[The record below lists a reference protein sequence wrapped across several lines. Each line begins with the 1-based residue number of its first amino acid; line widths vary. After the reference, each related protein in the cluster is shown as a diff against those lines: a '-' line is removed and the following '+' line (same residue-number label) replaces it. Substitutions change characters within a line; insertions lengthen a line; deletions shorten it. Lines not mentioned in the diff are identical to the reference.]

1 MSDKTKEV
9 AVQGDHSVEALA
21 RLIMTGR
28 ASEQEKGLVLRTI
41 QVGMATNMVAGL
53 NELHSTAAKAMQL
66 YAALDEE
73 YLRQVQEQLTS
84 QLLTKE
90 EIRIERDAL
99 EKRMHAILN
108 LERQIVQGKNIFP
121 EDSLSEDDR
130 KILRLMASVKT
141 PEERKKFFKAIDN
154 YFQNSNS
161 FDEPIKEKEPSVEA
175 SEEVE

>member
-1 MSDKTKEV
+1 MSKETKEV

-21 RLIMTGR
+21 HLIMSGR

-53 NELHSTAAKAMQL
+53 NELHSNVAQAMNL
-66 YAALDEE
+66 YQALDLE
-73 YLRQVQEQLTS
+73 YNRQLREQLE
-84 QLLTKE
+84 QGALTKE

-99 EKRMHAILN
+99 EKRVHAILN

-141 PEERKKFFKAIDN
+141 PEERKKFFKAIDE
-154 YFQNSNS
+154 YFQNTNS
-161 FDEPIKEKEPSVEA
+161 FDGPIKGSTDAAEKA
-175 SEEVE
+175 EEVE

>member
-1 MSDKTKEV
+1 M
-9 AVQGDHSVEALA
+9 
-21 RLIMTGR
+21 
-28 ASEQEKGLVLRTI
+28 
-41 QVGMATNMVAGL
+41 
-53 NELHSTAAKAMQL
+53 
-66 YAALDEE
+66 
-73 YLRQVQEQLTS
+73 RQVREQLTS

>member
-1 MSDKTKEV
+1 MSKETKEV
-9 AVQGDHSVEALA
+9 AVQGNHSVEALA
-21 RLIMTGR
+21 RLIMSGR

-53 NELHSTAAKAMQL
+53 NELHSNVVQAMNL
-66 YAALDEE
+66 YQALDSE
-73 YLRQVQEQLTS
+73 YNRQLREQLE
-84 QLLTKE
+84 QGALTKE

-99 EKRMHAILN
+99 EKRVHAILN

-141 PEERKKFFKAIDN
+141 PEERKKFFKAIDE
-154 YFQNSNS
+154 YFQNTNS
-161 FDEPIKEKEPSVEA
+161 FDGPIKGSTDAAEKA
-175 SEEVE
+175 EEVE

>member
-1 MSDKTKEV
+1 MSKETKEV

-21 RLIMTGR
+21 RLIMSGR

-53 NELHSTAAKAMQL
+53 NELHSNVAKAMNL
-66 YAALDEE
+66 YQALDSE
-73 YLRQVQEQLTS
+73 YNRQLREQLE
-84 QLLTKE
+84 QGALTKE

-99 EKRMHAILN
+99 EKRVHAILN

-141 PEERKKFFKAIDN
+141 PEERKKFFKAIDE
-154 YFQNSNS
+154 YFQNTNS
-161 FDEPIKEKEPSVEA
+161 FDGPIKGSTDAAEKA
-175 SEEVE
+175 EEVE

>member
-1 MSDKTKEV
+1 MSKETKEV

-21 RLIMTGR
+21 RLIMSGR

-53 NELHSTAAKAMQL
+53 NELHSNVAQAMNL
-66 YAALDEE
+66 YQALDSE
-73 YLRQVQEQLTS
+73 YNRQLREQLE
-84 QLLTKE
+84 QGALTKE

-99 EKRMHAILN
+99 EKRVHAILN

-141 PEERKKFFKAIDN
+141 PEERKKFFKAIDE
-154 YFQNSNS
+154 YFQNTNS
-161 FDEPIKEKEPSVEA
+161 FDGPIKGSTDAAEKA
-175 SEEVE
+175 EEVE

>member
-1 MSDKTKEV
+1 MSKETKEV

-21 RLIMTGR
+21 RLITSGR

-53 NELHSTAAKAMQL
+53 NELHSNVAQAMNL
-66 YAALDEE
+66 YQALDSE
-73 YLRQVQEQLTS
+73 YNRQLREQLE
-84 QLLTKE
+84 QGALTKE

-99 EKRMHAILN
+99 EKRVHAILN

-141 PEERKKFFKAIDN
+141 PEERKKFFKAIDE
-154 YFQNSNS
+154 YFQNTNS
-161 FDEPIKEKEPSVEA
+161 FDGPIKGSTDAAEKA
-175 SEEVE
+175 EEVE

>member
-9 AVQGDHSVEALA
+9 AVKENHSVEALA
-21 RLIMTGR
+21 RLIMSGR

-53 NELHSTAAKAMQL
+53 NELHSNVAQAMGL
-66 YAALDEE
+66 YQALDAE
-73 YLRQVQEQLTS
+73 YMRRLQEQLES
-84 QLLTKE
+84 QSLTKE

-130 KILRLMASVKT
+130 KILRLMASVKS
-141 PEERKKFFKAIDN
+141 PEERKKFFKAIDE

-161 FDEPIKEKEPSVEA
+161 FDEPIKKNTDAAEPA
-175 SEEVE
+175 EEVE

>member
-1 MSDKTKEV
+1 MSKETKEV

-21 RLIMTGR
+21 RLITSGR

-53 NELHSTAAKAMQL
+53 NELHSNVAQAMNL
-66 YAALDEE
+66 YQALDSE
-73 YLRQVQEQLTS
+73 YNRQLREQLE
-84 QLLTKE
+84 QGALTKE
-90 EIRIERDAL
+90 EIRIERDTL
-99 EKRMHAILN
+99 EKRVHAILN

-141 PEERKKFFKAIDN
+141 PEERKKFFKAIDE
-154 YFQNSNS
+154 YFQNTNS
-161 FDEPIKEKEPSVEA
+161 FDGPIKGSTDAAEKA
-175 SEEVE
+175 EEVE

>member
-73 YLRQVQEQLTS
+73 YMRQVQEHS
-84 QLLTKE
+84 
-90 EIRIERDAL
+90 D
-99 EKRMHAILN
+99 
-108 LERQIVQGKNIFP
+108 
-121 EDSLSEDDR
+121 LS
-130 KILRLMASVKT
+130 
-141 PEERKKFFKAIDN
+141 
-154 YFQNSNS
+154 
-161 FDEPIKEKEPSVEA
+161 
-175 SEEVE
+175 

>member
-1 MSDKTKEV
+1 MSKETKEV

-21 RLIMTGR
+21 RLIMSGR

-53 NELHSTAAKAMQL
+53 NELHSNVAQAMNL
-66 YAALDEE
+66 YQALDSE
-73 YLRQVQEQLTS
+73 YNRQLREQLE
-84 QLLTKE
+84 QGALTKE

-99 EKRMHAILN
+99 EKRVHAILN

-141 PEERKKFFKAIDN
+141 PEERKKFFKAIDE
-154 YFQNSNS
+154 YFQNTNS
-161 FDEPIKEKEPSVEA
+161 FDGPIKGSTDEAEKA
-175 SEEVE
+175 EEVE

>member
-1 MSDKTKEV
+1 MSKETKEV

-21 RLIMTGR
+21 RLIMSGR

-53 NELHSTAAKAMQL
+53 NELHSNIAQAMNL
-66 YAALDEE
+66 YQALDSE
-73 YLRQVQEQLTS
+73 YNRQLREQLE
-84 QLLTKE
+84 QGALTKE

-99 EKRMHAILN
+99 EKRVHAILN

-141 PEERKKFFKAIDN
+141 PEERKKFFKAIDE
-154 YFQNSNS
+154 YFQNTNS
-161 FDEPIKEKEPSVEA
+161 FDGPIKGSTDAAEKA
-175 SEEVE
+175 EEVE